1 VGNGRLALRFRQW
14 KLRRRSARALR
25 EYEHRVNNGHRSDRP
40 HGLPRPLVVSLTSFP
55 PRFPV
60 LEKTLN
66 CLLLQSIRPDHVVLW
81 LAHDDL
87 AKLPDSILKLRALGL
102 EIRGTADLRSFTKII
117 PTLDAFPDAF
127 VVTADDDVY
136 YWPTWL
142 EELVDSHRRTGDP
155 VICHRGHQI
164 RLGKDGLPVPYNRW
178 HRGTRR
184 STVSPLL
191 FPTGVMGVFYDPRI
205 FHSDINRPDLF
216 QHLCPMADDVWIYW
230 MHRLNGATPRLLPCR
245 HRVLEWPGGQEQNLR
260 SSNVGQSGN
269 DVAIKQMIQHY
280 WWPT

>member
-1 VGNGRLALRFRQW
+1 MGKGQLALAFRQW
-14 KLRRRSARALR
+14 KHRRRSDRALR
-25 EYEHRVNNGHRSDRP
+25 EYDSRVAAGHRSTRP
-40 HGLPRPLVVSLTSFP
+40 HGLPRPLVVSLTSFHK
-55 PRFPV
+55 RFPV

-81 LAHDDL
+81 LSDEDI
-87 AKLPDSILKLRALGL
+87 AKLPHTILKLRDLGL
-102 EIRGTADLRSFTKII
+102 DIRGTKNLRSFTKII
-117 PTLDAFPDAF
+117 PTLDTFPDAF

-142 EELVDSHRRTGDP
+142 EELVDEHKRTGKP

-164 RLGKDGLPVPYNRW
+164 RLDEAGYPAPYTQW
-178 HRGTRR
+178 HRGVRR

-191 FPTGVMGVFYDPRI
+191 FPTGVMGVLYDPRI
-205 FHSDINRPDLF
+205 FHDDVRRTDLF
-216 QHLCPMADDVWIYW
+216 LELCPFADDVWLYW
-230 MHRLNGATPRLLPCR
+230 MHRLKGSTPRLIPCQ

-269 DVAIKQMIQHY
+269 DVAISRMIEHY
-280 WWPT
+280 GWPT